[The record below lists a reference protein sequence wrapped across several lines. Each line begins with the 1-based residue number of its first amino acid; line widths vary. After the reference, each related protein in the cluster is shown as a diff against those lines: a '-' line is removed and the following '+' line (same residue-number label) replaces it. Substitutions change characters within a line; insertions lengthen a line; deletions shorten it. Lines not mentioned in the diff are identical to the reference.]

1 MKIGVLKEVNKGE
14 YRVAIS
20 PENVQRL
27 VRKGHAVLVQSGAGA
42 RSGMTD
48 EAYAAAGASIAP
60 DSGELYREAE
70 MLLKVKELSPSE
82 YVQLSDRQILFAYI
96 HSAIRPELTQALL
109 DKRIVGFACEDI
121 RQENGQFP
129 LLTPMSEIA
138 GEVGMIMGIYHSMTT
153 NGGAGL
159 LIGGAP
165 GVEPAKIVVL
175 GAGHAGLGA
184 ARYAH
189 ALGADVTIVD
199 VNLDRLRDI
208 RSRILPSIK
217 TLYSSDTNIRRLL
230 PETDI
235 LVNAV
240 KWVPGVTLVS
250 RSMLSLMKDNALI
263 IDVDCEPGGAIETCA
278 FTTHEDPIFAVDGIR
293 HFCVPNLPSAVART
307 ASYAFTNATIPYI
320 EQIADKGW
328 ERAARE
334 NAALRSGLDFALG
347 HLLFET
353 TASFQNR
360 PYITAEQLFER
371 LDRERT
377 S

>member
-1 MKIGVLKEVNKGE
+1 MIIGVLKEIKTGE

-27 VRKGHAVLVQSGAGA
+27 VRKGHTVLVQSGAGA
-42 RSGMTD
+42 GSGMED
-48 EAYAAAGASIAP
+48 RDYAAAGASVVE
-60 DSGELYREAE
+60 DSGVLYREAE
-70 MLLKVKELSPSE
+70 MLLKVKELTPPE
-82 YVQLSDRQILFAYI
+82 YEQLKIGQILFAYI
-96 HSAIRPELTQALL
+96 HSAIRPELTQTLL
-109 DKRIVGFACEDI
+109 DKRIIGFACEDI

-129 LLTPMSEIA
+129 LLAPMSEIA

-165 GVEPAKIVVL
+165 GVEPAKIVIL

-199 VNLDRLRDI
+199 VNIDRLRDI
-208 RSRILPSIK
+208 RSHILPSVK
-217 TLYSSDTNIRRLL
+217 TLYSNDSNIRRLL
-230 PETDI
+230 PETDV

-240 KWVPGVTLVS
+240 KWVPGLTLVS
-250 RSMLSLMKDNALI
+250 RSMLSLMKKNSLI

-278 FTTHEDPIFAVDGIR
+278 FTTHDDPIFEVDGIR

-334 NAALRSGLDFALG
+334 NSALRSGLDFALG

-360 PYITAEQLFER
+360 PYMTADRLFER
-371 LDRERT
+371 LDAERAT
-377 S
+377 